1 MNSHF
6 AGFDISVNALRGTL
20 TARAS
25 RGEKLANQLLRAV
38 SHRSETT
45 AGDLV
50 THYLRQAGSAERE
63 TVMAGVGLVS
73 LGLVLGIIALT
84 ASGFVTADLE
94 TLIILL
100 AAFATGQW
108 GLFHYTKMSTA
119 RLYAQELQ
127 KIANIAKVSDL
138 VRQQY
143 SAATHR
149 EPTKQTLAFAYG
161 EVA

>member
-6 AGFDISVNALRGTL
+6 AGFDISVNALRGAL

-25 RGEKLANQLLRAV
+25 KGEKLANELLRAV

-63 TVMAGVGLVS
+63 TVMAGLGLVS
-73 LGLVLGIIALT
+73 FGLVLGIISLT
-84 ASGFVTADLE
+84 FSGFVTADLE

-100 AAFATGQW
+100 GAFATGQW
-108 GLFHYTKMSTA
+108 GLFNYAKMSTA

-143 SAATHR
+143 SPATHQ
-149 EPTKQTLAFAYG
+149 EPAGQSLTLAYG
-161 EVA
+161 RVA